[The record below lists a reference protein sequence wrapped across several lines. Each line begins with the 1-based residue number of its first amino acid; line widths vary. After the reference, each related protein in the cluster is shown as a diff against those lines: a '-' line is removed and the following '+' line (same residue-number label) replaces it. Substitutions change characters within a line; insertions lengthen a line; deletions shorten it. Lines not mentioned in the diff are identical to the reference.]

1 MINMSSQ
8 CAQVVPLNPEATL
21 SMRLVRGLT
30 ELVESAG
37 IQRTEF
43 LRAAQLNPGAL
54 DATDARLP
62 RSEIVRLCELALDLS
77 RDPALGLHWGER
89 LTDHIFTPVSH
100 LVAHSAT
107 LRQAFEAVAQF
118 RKLITDEC
126 SFELREDQELVHLR
140 VSSLSGTPLRTR
152 RFAAEMFV
160 VSMHRLIRSFGA
172 SSRPVQVDFD
182 FEAPEYSAEYR
193 RIFGELVRFGQ
204 PHTRIVFDRQLM
216 NAVPPHK
223 DDDVH
228 DALQSIALRRIS
240 RLTQRT
246 PYSVRV
252 HEYMV
257 QQGPQ
262 LRADMGEAAQ
272 ALGMSVRSLRRRL
285 DAEGKTFHAIANDA
299 LATIAKHLLRD
310 KQRTIQEVAYEM
322 GFSDAS
328 AFHRAF
334 KRWTGLTP
342 RSYLVHKV
350 ASGVD

>member
-1 MINMSSQ
+1 MSSQ
-8 CAQVVPLNPEATL
+8 SAQVVPLNSEATL

-43 LRAAQLNPGAL
+43 LRAAQLTPGAL
-54 DATDARLP
+54 DAMDARLP
-62 RSEIVRLCELALDLS
+62 RSEILRLCELALDLS
-77 RDPALGLHWGER
+77 RDSALGLHWGER

-126 SFELREDQELVHLR
+126 NFELSEEAELVHVR
-140 VSSLSGTPLRTR
+140 VASLSGASPRAR
-152 RFAAEMFV
+152 RFATEMCV
-160 VSMHRLIRSFGA
+160 VSIHRLIRSFGVD
-172 SSRPVQVDFD
+172 SRPVQVDFEYD
-182 FEAPEYSAEYR
+182 APEYAAEYR

-204 PHTRIVFDRQLM
+204 PCTRIVFDRQLM

-262 LRADMGEAAQ
+262 LRADMGDAAQ

-342 RSYLVHKV
+342 RAYVVRKL
-350 ASGVD
+350 ASGSD